1 MITRHYLYSKRDL
14 NPHSHCWPRD
24 FKSLVSTDSTIR
36 ATLQR
41 TRAENETRTRDPNL
55 GKVVL
60 YQLSYFRVC
69 GCKCREFYEILQIF
83 FHFFFQD
90 VCFFT
95 KNTKHKPT
103 KSLLINDAKF
113 VLPQLKRQITITR
126 IIFTDRCNADAVQK
140 GDVFNLFA
148 ELHKY
153 RYLLDFSFSILAK
166 N

>member
-83 FHFFFQD
+83 SAFSFNDF
-90 VCFFT
+90 V
-95 KNTKHKPT
+95 KRK
-103 KSLLINDAKF
+103 DAKA
-113 VLPQLKRQITITR
+113 QS
-126 IIFTDRCNADAVQK
+126 IIFRGGN
-140 GDVFNLFA
+140 
-148 ELHKY
+148 
-153 RYLLDFSFSILAK
+153 
-166 N
+166 